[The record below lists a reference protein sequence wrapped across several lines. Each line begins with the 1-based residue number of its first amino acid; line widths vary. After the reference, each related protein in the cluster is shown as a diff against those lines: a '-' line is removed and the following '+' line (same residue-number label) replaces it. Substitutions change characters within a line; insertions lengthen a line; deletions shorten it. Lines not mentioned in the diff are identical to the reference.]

1 MMDTQLNRQ
10 CLEVLHAKTVKEF
23 VRISGQVARSMGFQ
37 TMGALVVTDHSFQH
51 SGIRSLEFT

>member
-23 VRISGQVARSMGFQ
+23 VRISAEFGQ
-37 TMGALVVTDHSFQH
+37 
-51 SGIRSLEFT
+51 